1 MERLLHSIHC
11 FARHF
16 QTFLLLSL
24 FFIMSAASP
33 TASSSSS
40 RYQYRCT
47 NSHHKT
53 LNVLGKVKNFAKL
66 SLEELV
72 GYCGLMKNDN
82 GCQSA
87 ADAAEA
93 LTSRF
98 GWASSSRRADI
109 ETAWKSLESADGGT
123 GEVLELDVEALS
135 QKEIFVDKDDQ
146 NLTDK
151 LVEPIISSSSIPII
165 IKNNAWERKV
175 LLCEIDDND
184 FNISGDSGAVGRI
197 SVDPLSLL
205 LDVKGAVKIFP
216 SFARKM
222 FYSDIS

>member
-1 MERLLHSIHC
+1 
-11 FARHF
+11 
-16 QTFLLLSL
+16 
-24 FFIMSAASP
+24 MSAASP

-47 NSHHKT
+47 SSHHKT

-98 GWASSSRRADI
+98 GWPSSSRRADI
-109 ETAWKSLESADGGT
+109 ETAWKSLESTDGGE
-123 GEVLELDVEALS
+123 GEVLEIDAVNFL
-135 QKEIFVDKDDQ
+135 QKKLFVDKCDQ
-146 NLTDK
+146 DVTEK
-151 LVEPIISSSSIPII
+151 FVEPIISSSSIPII

-175 LLCEIDDND
+175 LLCEIDDNN

-197 SVDPLSLL
+197 SVDSLSLL
-205 LDVKGAVKIFP
+205 LDVKGSA
-216 SFARKM
+216 
-222 FYSDIS
+222 